1 MNDTSGAEVFDLD
14 APAMPEGYFD
24 AIVDDYESQPAPGDD
39 EEDRARLLTEYGNAC
54 RLIDLFGHDI
64 RRCHA
69 LPGDGWLVWD
79 GKRWKVDD
87 SERIVR
93 LIARVPV
100 ILRADAQ
107 KVREKAKKEDD
118 EDERKALEKTA
129 DAIEAWAKRSESRST
144 IRAAIDLARSDP
156 RVLVKKDK
164 LDGDRWLLNVQNGTI
179 DLRTGRLR
187 PHCRNDLCTRIAP
200 VEYLPGARSEMWEDF
215 MLRIMQG
222 NSDMVGFVQRAIGY
236 SLAGTGREQIFMVC
250 WGDGSNGKGT
260 LIGTIRKMLG
270 DYAAGTNPETFMAKR
285 EGGIPNDV
293 AALDGPRFVMASE
306 TKENKPLDEQVVK
319 GVTGRDDEVRNA
331 RFMRGEW
338 FDFVPQLT
346 AWLLTNHKPIIKG
359 TDKGIWRRIRL
370 IPFLHDFEADPN
382 KDKGFGA
389 KLAATELEGVLAWAV
404 RGCMEWQAGGL
415 QEPEGVIEA
424 TNEYRAEMDIVA
436 DFIEDELQHGPA
448 AEIDNTEL
456 YETFQKWCKD
466 NGEFCRAQRWLT
478 RQLKKK
484 GYEQVQRK
492 SKVWIGICKPI
503 RVAHGV
509 GGGGW

>member
-1 MNDTSGAEVFDLD
+1 MTGAEVFDFEAPPLPDGYLD
-14 APAMPEGYFD
+14 SV
-24 AIVDDYESQPAPGDD
+24 VDHYESQPAQSED
-39 EEDRARLLTEYGNAC
+39 EDERERLLTEYGNAC
-54 RLIDLFGHDI
+54 RLIDAFGHDI
-64 RRCHA
+64 RRCPSM
-69 LPGDGWLVWD
+69 PGDGWLVWD

-93 LIARVPV
+93 LMARVPV
-100 ILRADAQ
+100 ILRGDAK
-107 KVREKAKKEDD
+107 KVRDRAVEESDKD
-118 EDERKALEKTA
+118 EIERLEKVA

-144 IRAAIDLARSDP
+144 IRAAIDLAKSDP
-156 RVLVKKDK
+156 RVLVKKDR
-164 LDGDRWLLNVQNGTI
+164 LDGDRWLLNVKNGTI
-179 DLRTGRLR
+179 DLRTGALK
-187 PHCRNDLCTRIAP
+187 PHSRDDLCTRLAP
-200 VEYLPGARSEMWEDF
+200 VVYDPGARSEVWEGF
-215 MLRIMQG
+215 LLRIMEG
-222 NSDMVGFVQRAIGY
+222 REDMVGFVRRAVGY
-236 SLAGTGREQIFMVC
+236 SLAGTGREQVFMVC

-260 LIGTIRKMLG
+260 LIGTMRKVLG

-319 GVTGRDDEVRNA
+319 GVTGGDDEVLNA

-370 IPFLHDFEADPN
+370 IPFLHDFEQDPE

-389 KLAATELEGVLAWAV
+389 RLAATELEGILAWAV
-404 RGCMEWQAGGL
+404 RGCLEWQAGGL
-415 QEPEGVIEA
+415 QEPDGVVEA

-436 DFIEDELQHGPA
+436 DFIEDELQHGPNS
-448 AEIDNTEL
+448 EIDNTEL

-466 NGEFCRAQRWLT
+466 NGEFVRAQRWLT

-484 GYEQVQRK
+484 GYQQVQRK

-503 RVAHGV
+503 RAA
-509 GGGGW
+509 GGKQYGGW